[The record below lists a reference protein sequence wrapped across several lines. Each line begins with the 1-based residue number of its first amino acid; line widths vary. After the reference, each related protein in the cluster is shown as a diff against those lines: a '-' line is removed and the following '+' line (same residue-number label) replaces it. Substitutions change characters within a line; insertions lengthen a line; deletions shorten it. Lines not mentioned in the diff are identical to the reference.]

1 MSLFKTYSPRTLYLS
16 TLKLT
21 NALFRRA
28 PKVETPSDNYLKH
41 VLQLHDEIRKDMTA
55 MFDSDPGGNV
65 STDPIY
71 TEKIYESLCNLE
83 TILLGGKSKWPKTIE
98 GCEKYTADIIK
109 QLQKSE
115 ACLIS

>member
-1 MSLFKTYSPRTLYLS
+1 
-16 TLKLT
+16 
-21 NALFRRA
+21 
-28 PKVETPSDNYLKH
+28 
-41 VLQLHDEIRKDMTA
+41 MTA

>member
-28 PKVETPSDNYLKH
+28 PEVETPSDNYLKH
-41 VLQLHDEIRKDMTA
+41 ILQLHDEIRKDMGS
-55 MFDSDPGGNV
+55 MFVSDHRPPQ
-65 STDPIY
+65 TDQIY
-71 TEKIYESLCNLE
+71 TEKIYDSLCNLE
-83 TILLGGKSKWPKTIE
+83 TILLGGKSEWPKTIE
-98 GCEKYTADIIK
+98 GCEKYTTDIIK

-115 ACLIS
+115 TCLIS